1 MLYWKGVINDPKSKT
16 GRRRQQRGKNEKK
29 RTQECRSLFKVSHLR
44 CWLILFDWLCYL
56 PSKGGMFYPKNIH
69 AGTKDENRTFNTSW
83 KPHRLSPSTCLCLNY
98 LSFIV
103 QVNVTFEN
111 TQNNSERHYRFLRT
125 YCRGSANARSDEWIT
140 LKPRVIFAPRATREI
155 DFKDIFPKQITFY
168 YFHLLSSCARANSK
182 KMPPLFNLL
191 KILGRLAWMTKF
203 GIRQNLALF
212 PPSLFPHKKF
222 PCGEGSIIRRGSWW
236 FAKYQSRAQNF
247 YDREF
252 ATCIAWNKVE
262 EISKQ
267 RNEERWS
274 EKCGNYILYSVAH
287 VEAWKG
293 LDASI
298 KRHNLHFSLI
308 FFLLIFCWVNTR
320 LARAIRGPV
329 SSKSRNAEKKHRE
342 KCPSHHSKK

>member
-1 MLYWKGVINDPKSKT
+1 
-16 GRRRQQRGKNEKK
+16 
-29 RTQECRSLFKVSHLR
+29 
-44 CWLILFDWLCYL
+44 
-56 PSKGGMFYPKNIH
+56 
-69 AGTKDENRTFNTSW
+69 
-83 KPHRLSPSTCLCLNY
+83 
-98 LSFIV
+98 
-103 QVNVTFEN
+103 
-111 TQNNSERHYRFLRT
+111 
-125 YCRGSANARSDEWIT
+125 
-140 LKPRVIFAPRATREI
+140 
-155 DFKDIFPKQITFY
+155 
-168 YFHLLSSCARANSK
+168 
-182 KMPPLFNLL
+182 MPPLFNLL

-203 GIRQNLALF
+203 GIHQNLALF

-236 FAKYQSRAQNF
+236 FANYQSRAQNF
-247 YDREF
+247 YDPEF

-329 SSKSRNAEKKHRE
+329 SSKSRNAEKTSRKVSESSLKKVARIKGLITIPGCTLHPYFNEGLNPRSFFVL
-342 KCPSHHSKK
+342 KMCPYAKGWSML